1 MKATKLLI
9 SAISSLISAI
19 LTSLILHPLDV
30 IKTRQQVAAASDGAI
45 IAYPTMTSS
54 LNFILGT
61 EGIFGLYKGLNGQIV
76 ASGVSWFIFRY
87 FFDAIRHHIEEGKYV
102 SIKPSNINKMYFYS
116 TRISPLSNSIATII
130 ASVLSTALVHPL
142 WLVKSRLEMQ
152 SINTLEKGW
161 RQYSAGPHGI
171 VECMVSI
178 YQSSGIRGLYS
189 GFIPTLLLIPHTLI
203 QLVIYDM
210 LRAKSTKHPSSC
222 LSLNSI
228 RFFFC
233 GFSSKLF
240 ASTLTYPL
248 QVIRSRMQMT
258 ELENIQLKIYEVNVL
273 KLSRK
278 EFIGFVKDHYF
289 PGIATHIPKVSIHNG
304 IMFLIYELILRLLES
319 LISIK

>member
-1 MKATKLLI
+1 MKRTKLLI

-30 IKTRQQVAAASDGAI
+30 IKTRQQVTAASNGAI
-45 IAYPTMTSS
+45 IAYPTMISS
-54 LNFILGT
+54 IQFILST
-61 EGIFGLYKGLNGQIV
+61 EGINGLYKGLNGQIV
-76 ASGVSWFIFRY
+76 ASGISWFIFRY
-87 FFDAIRHHIEEGKYV
+87 IFDAVRYYIEDGKYI
-102 SIKPSNINKMYFYS
+102 SIKSSNINKYIYS
-116 TRISPLSNSIATII
+116 TRISPFSNSIATII

-152 SINTLEKGW
+152 SINTLQKGW
-161 RQYSAGPHGI
+161 RQYSAGPQGI
-171 VECMVSI
+171 IECIICI
-178 YQSSGIRGLYS
+178 YQSNGIRGLYS

-210 LRAKSTKHPSSC
+210 LRAKSTRQPSNR
-222 LSLNSI
+222 LYMNSL

-258 ELENIQLKIYEVNVL
+258 KLENIQLNMYEVNIL
-273 KLSRK
+273 KLSHK

-289 PGIATHIPKVSIHNG
+289 PGITTHIPKVSIHNG
-304 IMFLIYELILRLLES
+304 IMFLIYELTLRLLES
-319 LISIK
+319 LISVK